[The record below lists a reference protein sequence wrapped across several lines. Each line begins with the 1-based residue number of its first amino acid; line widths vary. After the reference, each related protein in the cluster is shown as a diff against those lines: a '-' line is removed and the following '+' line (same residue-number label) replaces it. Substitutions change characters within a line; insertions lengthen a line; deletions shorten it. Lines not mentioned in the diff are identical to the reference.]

1 MRFLNFVMNNFEN
14 KEYDPMILNFLF
26 NDFESKPIA
35 LIEIPFCN
43 EIEKVSKQLLK
54 KIKLFTKEK
63 YDLRIVWKT
72 KKVRQLF
79 PLKEKNPF
87 FSCKIYERVCSC
99 KEKYTGETKRIVE
112 ISIKMQIKIQN
123 KPNISFNT
131 LIMFSNGTF

>member
-54 KIKLFTKEK
+54 K
-63 YDLRIVWKT
+63 
-72 KKVRQLF
+72 KK
-79 PLKEKNPF
+79 F
-87 FSCKIYERVCSC
+87 FH
-99 KEKYTGETKRIVE
+99 
-112 ISIKMQIKIQN
+112 QIKV
-123 KPNISFNT
+123 
-131 LIMFSNGTF
+131 